1 MHVARRKNLS
11 RRPEAGPATP
21 ASIPGA
27 KVSPAEGRPQR
38 EVDIQADVLRS
49 YLRTLTQAFE
59 ILLLRHAAEE
69 FTHASLADGLDFY
82 EEVRRFE
89 VRLIKAALSY
99 AGGSQARAAK
109 LLRLRGSTLNMMISR
124 YKIDKASD

>member
-1 MHVARRKNLS
+1 M
-11 RRPEAGPATP
+11 
-21 ASIPGA
+21 
-27 KVSPAEGRPQR
+27 
-38 EVDIQADVLRS
+38 RS
-49 YLRTLTQAFE
+49 YLRTLTQAFDT
-59 ILLLRHAAEE
+59 LLLRHAAEE
-69 FTHASLADGLDFY
+69 FTHDSLADGLDFY

-99 AGGSQARAAK
+99 AEGSQVRAAK